1 LLRVLDQQ
9 AEARGVSGRRILGL
23 DVGTSGCKAVAFD
36 ERWNVAASSSRRYE
50 LIGVGADGYEMDAE
64 EVWAKVREAI
74 VETGARA
81 GGRIDAVAV
90 SALGD
95 VIIPVDGSGTPV
107 RHCILDF
114 DPRGKDEIRDFLG
127 SFGAE
132 KLFHLT
138 GMPPL
143 HMNSLAKIL
152 WIRAHEPGVYRQV
165 RRWAT
170 FEDFILSRLGAG
182 SFVSWSMAA
191 RTMLFDLHR
200 KTWSPEILAA
210 AGLGEDAL
218 ARPVPSGQVIGG
230 ICAGTARELGFADGA
245 AVCSGGHDVVCA
257 AVGAGL
263 DTVDRRTALDIMG
276 TFELVIVLMKE
287 PNLSARMLRGM
298 YPCYPAWNEYLSL
311 SLNFTCG
318 SVVDWCRD
326 LLAGPAAAGRAG
338 TGYEELFGGADTS
351 RPCGLLLVPHFS
363 GTCNPAF
370 NPDARGSVYGLTLNT
385 SRRDLGQAV
394 LEGLCYD
401 LRSHV
406 EGLRGAGIAIE
417 RLAVVGGGTRSDAWL
432 ELKANITGMELVRS
446 DVSEASALGAAAL
459 CATALGAVDTP
470 YGVAGMSGTA
480 ARRFTPDPAAA
491 RRFEDAYRRYLSLR
505 ERVGSFETGKT

>member
-1 LLRVLDQQ
+1 MSD
-9 AEARGVSGRRILGL
+9 RRILGL
-23 DVGTSGCKAVAFD
+23 DVGTSGCKAIAFD
-36 ERWNVAASSSRRYE
+36 AEWKVAASSSRRYD
-50 LIGVGADGYEMDAE
+50 LIGVGVDGYEMDAE

-74 VETGARA
+74 VETNARA
-81 GGRIDAVAV
+81 GGRIDAVAI

-95 VIIPVDGSGTPV
+95 VIIPADGAGNPV
-107 RHCILDF
+107 RRCILDF

-127 SFGAE
+127 AFGAE
-132 KLFHLT
+132 RLFHLT

-152 WIRAHEPGVYRQV
+152 WIRAHEPDVYTRV

-170 FEDFILSRLGAG
+170 FEDFILSRLGVG

-200 KTWSPEILAA
+200 KAWSPEILAA
-210 AGLGEDAL
+210 AGLEESSL
-218 ARPVPSGQVIGG
+218 PRPVQSGQVIGG
-230 ICAGTARELGFADGA
+230 IGARSARELGFADGA
-245 AVCSGGHDVVCA
+245 AVSSGGHDVVCA

-263 DTVDRRTALDIMG
+263 DTVDRRAALDIMG

-287 PNLSARMLRGM
+287 PNLSPRMLRGM
-298 YPCYPAWNEYLSL
+298 YPCYPAWKEYLSL

-326 LLAGPAAAGRAG
+326 LLAGPAAAGGPAG
-338 TGYEELFGGADTS
+338 GYEELFGGADSS

-363 GTCNPAF
+363 GTCNPSF
-370 NPDARGSVYGLTLNT
+370 NPDARGAVYGLTLNT

-394 LEGLCYD
+394 LEGLCCD

-406 EGLRGAGIAIE
+406 EGLRGAGIPIE

-432 ELKANITGMELVRS
+432 QLKANITGMELTRS
-446 DVSEASALGAAAL
+446 DVSEASAIGAAAL
-459 CATALGAVDTP
+459 CGTAIGAVDDP
-470 YGVAGMSGTA
+470 YRVAGMAGLA
-480 ARRFTPDPAAA
+480 QQRFVPDPAAS
-491 RRFEDAYRRYLSLR
+491 RRFEETFQKYLSLR
-505 ERVGSFETGKT
+505 GRIGGFETGET